1 MDVSEKQKKH
11 DKEHRNLVTPLKQH
25 TVVQLHVH
33 KIVDFNR
40 EMILRSNK
48 KDKSVIKNPHKI
60 SLKND

>member
-1 MDVSEKQKKH
+1 M
-11 DKEHRNLVTPLKQH
+11 TPLKQH
-25 TVVQLHVH
+25 TVVQTHVH